1 MRCQDVMTRDP
12 RFCVPGD
19 SASAIAKLMREEM
32 FGSVPIC
39 ENRQSRKLLGIV
51 TDRDLALQVV
61 GQQLNPAT
69 TAVYELMTLQPITC
83 GPEDDLMEALD
94 AMEGF
99 QLRRI
104 PIVKKGGELAGIIS
118 QADIATRLAQS
129 NSLQKSSRESRDL
142 RWPRS

>member
-1 MRCQDVMTRDP
+1 MKCQDVMTRDP
-12 RFCVPGD
+12 KFCVPDD
-19 SASAIAKLMREEM
+19 SATVIAKLMREENI
-32 FGSVPIC
+32 GSVPIC
-39 ENRQSRKLLGIV
+39 EDRQSRKLLGIV

-61 GQQLNPAT
+61 ALQLNAAT
-69 TAVYELMTLQPITC
+69 TTVHELMTLQPITC

-118 QADIATRLAQS
+118 QADVATRLAQS
-129 NSLQKSSRESRDL
+129 NVIAEVVERISRPPIVS
-142 RWPRS
+142 